1 MLGPARLTAQ
11 DGIGPGATRDA
22 AIEHPYRPGV
32 DVQSYDLSLDLP
44 AIGNVITGYAT
55 LLVRHTARVDTLVL
69 DLVRLTVDSVRM
81 DGARVPFTRTANEIH
96 MPFWARGKQSVRV
109 EVAYHG
115 AVEDGLIV
123 RTDSAGRWTG
133 FGDNW
138 PNRARYWIPSV
149 DHPSDKATV
158 SWTVTA
164 PSERTVVANG
174 VLVDRTPLPNGRTR
188 TRWRESHPIAPYLMV
203 IAAAPLTE
211 YSLGKT
217 ACGLALDHGCISQYV
232 YTAPEQRTM
241 LPGAFAQAGEIV
253 RYFSTLVGPFPYE
266 KLAHLQSSTRF
277 GGMEN
282 ATAIFYA
289 DPLFRTGRMGEGI
302 IAHETAHQWF
312 GDAVTEREWPH
323 LWLSEGFATYFAALW
338 TQHAHGDFAF
348 RRDMARMRA
357 EILADSAAV
366 PTHAVI
372 DTAQRDLLALLD
384 VNSYQKGGFV
394 LHMLRRQVGDSAFFG
409 ALRTYYSNSRDGTAL
424 SDDLRAAMEQTS
436 GQKLGWF
443 FHQWLERPG
452 FPEVEVTWSSD
463 SSSHQVMLDVVQGS
477 RFGAFRFPLTVEVQ
491 DADGVVRRATVL
503 VPAEP
508 RARLAV
514 PVAITAP
521 RTLRADPD
529 VDLLARIVVHPQQQS
544 NDERNRATPAAS
556 HDELVGGA
564 PSSGDGARWILPDL

>member
-1 MLGPARLTAQ
+1 LVIPACLAAQ
-11 DGIGPGATRDA
+11 ASIGPGATRDA
-22 AIEHPYRPGV
+22 AIEHRYRPGV
-32 DVQSYDLSLDLP
+32 DVQSYELSLDLP
-44 AIGNVITGYAT
+44 AAGNVISGYAV
-55 LLVRHTARVDTLVL
+55 LLIRHTERVDTLVL

-81 DGARVPFTRTANEIH
+81 SGARVPFTRTAKEIH
-96 MPFWARGKQSVRV
+96 IPFQPRGKQSIPV

-138 PNRARYWIPSV
+138 PNRARFWIPSV

-164 PSERTVVANG
+164 PAGRTVVANG
-174 VLVDRTPLPNGRTR
+174 LLVDRTPLPNGRVR

-211 YSLGKT
+211 YSLGPT
-217 ACGLALDHGCISQYV
+217 ACGFANGERRESEREARATSNRQASASPASGCVQQHV
-232 YTAPEQRTM
+232 YTAPEQRAM

-253 RYFSTLVGPFPYE
+253 RYFSSLVGPFPYE

-289 DPLFRTGRMGEGI
+289 DALFRTGRMGEGI

-338 TQHAHGDFAF
+338 SQHAHGDSAF
-348 RRDMARMRA
+348 RHDMQGIRS
-357 EILADSAAV
+357 EVLADSAAV

-372 DTAQRDLLALLD
+372 DATQHDLLALLN

-394 LHMLRRQVGDSAFFG
+394 LHMLRRQVGDTAFFA
-409 ALRTYYSNSRDGTAL
+409 ALRNYYSSFRDGTAL
-424 SDDLRAAMEQTS
+424 TDDLREAMERAS
-436 GQKLGWF
+436 GQKLDWF

-452 FPEVEVTWSSD
+452 FPEIDVTWSSD
-463 SSSHQVMLDVVQGS
+463 SSSHQITLDVVQATH
-477 RFGAFRFPLTVEVQ
+477 FGAFRFPLTVEVLG
-491 DADGVVRRATVL
+491 ADGAPRRATVL
-503 VPAEP
+503 VPAEIHSH
-508 RARLAV
+508 LAFPLSV
-514 PVAITAP
+514 SAP
-521 RTLRADPD
+521 RMLVADPD
-529 VDLLARIVVHPQQQS
+529 VELLARVTVHPQ
-544 NDERNRATPAAS
+544 
-556 HDELVGGA
+556 
-564 PSSGDGARWILPDL
+564 

>member
-1 MLGPARLTAQ
+1 VPRIRALGVVAALLLGPSCLSGQA
-11 DGIGPGATRDA
+11 DVGSGATRDA
-22 AIEHPYRPGV
+22 ATDHPYRRGV

-44 AIGNVITGYAT
+44 ATGNVIKGDAV
-55 LLVRHTARVDTLVL
+55 LLVRHTTRVDTLVL
-69 DLVRLTVDSVRM
+69 DLIRLTVDSVRM
-81 DGARVPFTRTANEIH
+81 DGTRVPFTRTMTEIH
-96 MPFWARGKQSVRV
+96 MPFRPRGKQSVRV

-115 AVEDGLIV
+115 PVEDGLIV

-164 PSERTVVANG
+164 PAARTVVANG
-174 VLVDRTPLPNGRTR
+174 VLVDRTPLPNGRVR

-211 YSLGKT
+211 YALGRT
-217 ACGLALDHGCISQYV
+217 ACGLALDRGCVAQFV
-232 YTAPEQRTM
+232 YTAPEQRAM

-253 RYFSTLVGPFPYE
+253 RFFSSLVGPFPYE
-266 KLAHLQSSTRF
+266 QLAHLQSSTRF

-289 DPLFRTGRMGEGI
+289 DQLFRTGRMGEGI

-338 TQHAHGDFAF
+338 TQRANGDSAF
-348 RRDMARMRA
+348 RLDMRNIR
-357 EILADSAAV
+357 EQVLADTVAV

-372 DTAQRDLLALLD
+372 DTAQHELLALLN

-394 LHMLRRQVGDSAFFG
+394 LHMLRRQVGDSAFFA
-409 ALRTYYSNSRDGTAL
+409 ALRNYYATFRDGTAL
-424 SDDLRAAMEQTS
+424 SNDLRAAMEQAS
-436 GQKLGWF
+436 GQKLDWF
-443 FHQWLERPG
+443 FEQWLQRPG
-452 FPEVEVTWSSD
+452 FPEVDVTWSSD

-477 RFGAFRFPLTVEVQ
+477 RFGAFRFPLTVVVEG
-491 DADGVVRRATVL
+491 ADGTVRRATVL

-508 RARLAV
+508 RAQLAL
-514 PVAITAP
+514 PVAVTAP
-521 RTLRADPD
+521 RSLRADPD
-529 VDLLARIVVHPQQQS
+529 VELLARIAVHPQ
-544 NDERNRATPAAS
+544 
-556 HDELVGGA
+556 
-564 PSSGDGARWILPDL
+564 